1 MITEDLETCGLH
13 GMPVL
18 IQYAINDGDIIL
30 WDVWHEPI
38 EDTLQLLE
46 SFCEDDICG
55 FNLAFD
61 WFHLCKL
68 YTILRLYHDWS
79 IKPKDDIEGIVAL
92 EKQARFGPCLK
103 PKRALD
109 LMLHARKGPYQSLMA
124 RDDIRIKRVP
134 TVLAYS
140 LAQEL
145 EQRVEVDN
153 IYFAKRKDKWAP
165 HWSVEEIAD
174 DCDFKDVLLRFNPS
188 GALKTLAAHALK
200 IPETEILRYG
210 DIEVDKAFRPKEYG
224 YAPFAAAVGRPGRW
238 NWAWPEVIHA
248 HIDHWR
254 YNQRARKYG
263 AKDVEYTRGL
273 WHFFEKPEPGD
284 DDSELACMVAAVR
297 WHGFAVDDS
306 KIRDQKKKLRAERT
320 ETPIAPKQA
329 LYYIR
334 EPMLTEVERI
344 SIRSTAKAELEKMV
358 NEWHCD
364 CTFDSPVP
372 ATCELCNG
380 SRLHPSASR
389 AQEVLDARKS
399 FKEEEL
405 YDKLL
410 RAERFHASFVVIG
423 ALSSRMA
430 GADGLNA
437 QGINHKKD
445 VRACFTLADSGYV
458 LCGGDFDSFE
468 VVLAEAAY
476 NDRELRRALVELKP
490 CAMCDATGNCH
501 YCKGTGSGD
510 GSKGECTYCK
520 GKCKCSECG
529 GTKEAT
535 NKIHALYAM
544 SMFPGKSYAD
554 VIRSKGSKIKDFYT
568 AGKQGVFSKIYGG
581 DWSTLVRKQ
590 GLSEDVAKAAD
601 ESFGRQFPGVREAQ
615 RKIYDAFC
623 SMRQPGGIGSKVI
636 WHEPAEYVESLMG
649 FRRYYTLE
657 NNICRALFQLA
668 NKPPKH
674 WKEIKTKVR
683 RRDRD
688 QYVGGAVSSALYGAA
703 FGIQSC
709 AMRAAANHV
718 IQSSGATITKRVQ
731 RRVWDH
737 QPHGVHEFQVIPMN
751 IHDEILTPCKPDIA
765 EAVQKTVY
773 ETIEEFRPRVPLIAM
788 EWKIGMK
795 SWAEK

>member
-1 MITEDLETCGLH
+1 MIFEDIETCGLH

-38 EDTLQLLE
+38 ADTLQLLE
-46 SFCEDDICG
+46 NFCEDDVCG

-68 YTILRLYHDWS
+68 YTILQLYPDSS
-79 IKPKDDIEGIVAL
+79 IKPKDDIDGIAML

-140 LAQEL
+140 LAKEL
-145 EQRVEVDN
+145 EDRVEVDA

-165 HWSVEEIAD
+165 RWAVLDIED
-174 DCDFKDVLLRFNPS
+174 DPDFKDVVLRFNPS
-188 GALKTLAAHALK
+188 GALKTLASHALK
-200 IPETEILRYG
+200 IPEAEILRYS
-210 DIEVDKAFRPKEYG
+210 DIEVDKKMRPKEYG
-224 YAPFAAAVGRPGRW
+224 YAPFAEAVGRPGRW
-238 NWAWPEVIHA
+238 NWAWPEVIHT

-254 YNQRARKYG
+254 YNPRARKYAG
-263 AKDVEYTRGL
+263 KDVEYTRGL
-273 WHFFEKPEPGD
+273 YHFFKEPEFGD

-297 WHGFAVDDS
+297 WHGFAVDDV
-306 KIRDQKKKLRAERT
+306 KIKDQKKKTRESRT
-320 ETPIAPKQA
+320 NTPVAPAQA

-334 EPMLTEVERI
+334 EPMQTEVERM
-344 SIRSTAKAELEKMV
+344 SLNGTAKALLEKMV
-358 NEWHCD
+358 NEWPCD
-364 CTFDSPVP
+364 CTYDVPVP
-372 ATCELCNG
+372 PTCPLCNG
-380 SRLHPSASR
+380 NRLHPSASR
-389 AQEVLDARKS
+389 AQEVLEARKS
-399 FKEEEL
+399 IKEEEL

-410 RAERFHASFVVIG
+410 RSGRFHASFVVIG

-445 VRACFTLADSGYV
+445 VRACFTLADTGYI

-476 NDRELRRALVELKP
+476 NDAQLRRALTELKP
-490 CAMCDATGNCH
+490 CEMCSATGEYN
-501 YCKGTGSGD
+501 
-510 GSKGECTYCK
+510 
-520 GKCKCSECG
+520 GKKCSECG
-529 GTKEAT
+529 GTKQAT

-554 VIRSKGSKIKDFYT
+554 VIRSKGSKIKDYYT

-590 GLSEDVAKAAD
+590 GLPEDVAKAAD
-601 ESFGRQFPGVREAQ
+601 ESFGQQFPGVREAQ
-615 RKIYDAFC
+615 RQIFESFC

-649 FRRYYTLE
+649 FRRYFTLE

-674 WKEIKTKVR
+674 WKDIKTKVR

-718 IQSSGATITKRVQ
+718 IQSSGATITKAVQ
-731 RRVWDH
+731 RRVWNH
-737 QPHGVHEFQVIPMN
+737 QPSGVHEFKVIPMN
-751 IHDEILTPCKPDIA
+751 IHDEILTPCKPEVAD
-765 EAVQKTVY
+765 AVQATVY
-773 ETIEEFRPRVPLIAM
+773 ATIEEFRPRVPLIAM
-788 EWKIGMK
+788 EWKQGMK

>member
-1 MITEDLETCGLH
+1 MILFEDIETCGLH

-18 IQYAINDGDIIL
+18 IQYAIDDGDVIL
-30 WDVWHEPI
+30 WDVWHETI

-46 SFCEDDICG
+46 SFCEYDVCG

-61 WFHLCKL
+61 WFGYCKL
-68 YTILRLYHDWS
+68 YTILRLYPDWS
-79 IKPKDDIEGIVAL
+79 IKPKDDIDGIALL

-140 LAQEL
+140 LAKEL
-145 EQRVEVDN
+145 EDRVEVDA
-153 IYFAKRKDKWAP
+153 IYFAKRKDKWSPRWA
-165 HWSVEEIAD
+165 VLDIED
-174 DCDFKDVLLRFNPS
+174 DPDFKDVILRFNPS
-188 GALKTLAAHALK
+188 GALKTLASHALK
-200 IPETEILRYG
+200 IPEADILRYS
-210 DIEVDKAFRPKEYG
+210 DIEVDKKMRPKEYG
-224 YAPFAAAVGRPGRW
+224 YAPFAEAVGRPGRW
-238 NWAWPEVIHA
+238 NWAWPEVIRT

-254 YNQRARKYG
+254 YNPRARKYAG
-263 AKDVEYTRGL
+263 KDVEYTRGL
-273 WHFFEKPEPGD
+273 YHFFKEPEFGD

-297 WHGFAVDDS
+297 WHGFVIDDV
-306 KIRDQKKKLRAERT
+306 KIKDQKKKVRASRT
-320 ETPIAPKQA
+320 DTPVAPKQA

-334 EPMLTEVERI
+334 EPMLTEVERM
-344 SIRSTAKAELEKMV
+344 SLTSTAKAQLEKMV
-358 NEWHCD
+358 NEWPCD
-364 CTFDSPVP
+364 CTYEMPVP
-372 ATCELCNG
+372 SSCELCGG

-389 AQEVLDARKS
+389 AQEVLDARRNI
-399 FKEEEL
+399 KEEEL

-445 VRACFTLADSGYV
+445 VRACFTLADAGYV

-476 NDRELRRALVELKP
+476 NDAQLRRALVELKP
-490 CAMCDATGNCH
+490 CAMCDASGTCY
-501 YCKGTGSGD
+501 YCKGSGKC
-510 GSKGECTYCK
+510 GYCK
-520 GKCKCSECG
+520 GKCKCSECD
-529 GTKEAT
+529 GTKQAT

-554 VIRSKGSKIKDFYT
+554 VIRSKGSKVKDYYT

-590 GLSEDVAKAAD
+590 GLSEEVARAAD
-601 ESFGRQFPGVREAQ
+601 ESFGQQFPGVREAQ
-615 RKIYDAFC
+615 RQIFESFC

-636 WHEPAEYVESLMG
+636 WHEPTEYVESLMG
-649 FRRYYTLE
+649 FRRYFTLE

-668 NKPPKH
+668 NRPPKH
-674 WKEIKTKVR
+674 WKDIKTKVR

-718 IQSSGATITKRVQ
+718 IQSSGATITKHVQ
-731 RRVWDH
+731 RKVWDL
-737 QPHGVHEFQVIPMN
+737 QPHGVHDFKLLVAN
-751 IHDEILTPCKPDIA
+751 IHDELLCPCKPEIA
-765 EAVQKTVY
+765 DEVQEVVY
-773 ETIEEFRPRVPLIAM
+773 EAIESFRERVPLIAM
-788 EWKIGMK
+788 TWQIGMK

>member
-1 MITEDLETCGLH
+1 MIFEDIETCGLH

-18 IQYAINDGDIIL
+18 IQYAINDGEIIL
-30 WDVWHEPI
+30 WDVWHETI
-38 EDTLQLLE
+38 ADTLMLLE
-46 SFCEDDICG
+46 NFCEDDVCG

-68 YTILRLYHDWS
+68 YTMLSLYPDHS
-79 IKPKDDIEGIVAL
+79 IKPKDDIEGIAAL

-124 RDDIRIKRVP
+124 RDDIRIKKVP

-145 EQRVEVDN
+145 EQRVEVDS

-165 HWSVEEIAD
+165 HWAVLDIEGD
-174 DCDFKDVLLRFNPS
+174 DDFKDVVLRFNPS

-200 IPETEILRYG
+200 IPEQDILRYG
-210 DIEVDKAFRPKEYG
+210 DVEVDKKFRPKEFG

-263 AKDVEYTRGL
+263 SKDVEYTRGL
-273 WHFFEKPEPGD
+273 YYFFGKPEFGD

-306 KIRDQKKKLRAERT
+306 KIKDQKRKLREERT
-320 ETPIAPKQA
+320 DTPVAPKQA
-329 LYYIR
+329 IYYIR
-334 EPMLTEVERI
+334 EPMQTDVERM
-344 SIRSTAKAELEKMV
+344 SIKGTDKMTLEKMV
-358 NEWHCD
+358 NEWACD
-364 CTFDSPVP
+364 CTFDVPVP

-380 SRLHPSASR
+380 TRLHPAAIR
-389 AQEVLDARKS
+389 AKEVLDARKS
-399 FKEEEL
+399 LKEEEL

-410 RAERFHASFVVIG
+410 LAGRFHASFVVIG

-430 GADGLNA
+430 GTDGLNA

-445 VRACFTLADSGYV
+445 VRACFTLSDDGYV

-476 NDRELRRALVELKP
+476 NDKELRRALTELKP
-490 CAMCDATGNCH
+490 CAMCDATGVCIR
-501 YCKGTGSGD
+501 CSG
-510 GSKGECTYCK
+510 KGECKDCK
-520 GKCKCSECG
+520 GSGKCSECS
-529 GTKEAT
+529 GTTQAT
-535 NKIHALYAM
+535 NKIHAMYAVE
-544 SMFPGKSYAD
+544 MFPGKSYAD
-554 VIRSKGSKIKDFYT
+554 VIRSKGSKIKDYYT

-601 ESFGRQFPGVREAQ
+601 ESFGRKFPGVREAQ
-615 RKIYDAFC
+615 KKIYDAFC
-623 SMRQPGGIGSKVI
+623 SMRQPGGIGSKVV

-718 IQSSGATITKRVQ
+718 IQSSGATITKHVQ

-737 QPHGVHEFQVIPMN
+737 QPSGVHKWYVIPMN
-751 IHDEILTPCKPDIA
+751 IHDEILCPCLPEVA
-765 EAVQKTVY
+765 EPVQKTVY
-773 ETIEEFRPRVPLIAM
+773 EAIEEFRPRVPLIQM